1 MEVILYFIASF
12 IVSLCLSAAIILLR
26 EVIPDTYRDYKEKR
40 RVKNTPVSPC
50 SPRTIGYKKID
61 IQN

>member
-1 MEVILYFIASF
+1 MEIILYMIAFFIGIICSSA
-12 IVSLCLSAAIILLR
+12 IVILLR
-26 EVIPDTYRDYKEKR
+26 EVIPDIYRDYKEKR
-40 RVKNTPVSPC
+40 RVKNNPVSPC